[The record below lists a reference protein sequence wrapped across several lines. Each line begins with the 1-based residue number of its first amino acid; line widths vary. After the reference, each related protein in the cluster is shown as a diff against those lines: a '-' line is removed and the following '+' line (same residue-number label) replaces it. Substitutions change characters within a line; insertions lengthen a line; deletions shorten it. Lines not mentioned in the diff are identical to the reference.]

1 MDARTSKNRY
11 ENCSMDFDIRCPI
24 VIERT
29 KSHSTNQ
36 RFISTSTHIWLFNSR
51 EGSYARLMKVN
62 FDRLIDG
69 VVEAAKT
76 SFDGIG
82 STAPDVAIFIS
93 CVGRKP
99 ILKQR
104 IEEEAEGVRDVF
116 GEQTISTGFY
126 SYGETAPFIRG
137 TNCELH
143 NQSMTI
149 TTLLEE

>member
-1 MDARTSKNRY
+1 MNARTSKNRY

-36 RFISTSTHIWLFNSR
+36 RFISTSIHIWLFNSR

-69 VVEAAKT
+69 AVEAVKT

-82 STAPDVAIFIS
+82 STAPDVAILSVAPVENVFS
-93 CVGRKP
+93 SSE
-99 ILKQR
+99 LKKR
-104 IEEEAEGVRDVF
+104 WTV
-116 GEQTISTGFY
+116 
-126 SYGETAPFIRG
+126 
-137 TNCELH
+137 CEKF
-143 NQSMTI
+143 
-149 TTLLEE
+149 LENRPY